1 VICVDASVAVKWLWS
16 EELSDVAHALFQTSR
31 AANEPIVAPP
41 LLPIEITNVIY
52 RRTRA
57 ADGPT
62 RDEAAKLLARFLAFP
77 IVLHNPTGLHE
88 RALTFA
94 HVHGLPAAYDA
105 HDLAL
110 ADMLGCALW
119 TDDQRLV
126 RTLAGRLPLLRP
138 LAKFSSG

>member
-1 VICVDASVAVKWLWS
+1 VICVDASVAVKWLWA
-16 EELSDVAHALFQTSR
+16 EELSDVAHALFQAIQ

-41 LLPIEITNVIY
+41 LLPIEIPNVIY

-88 RALTFA
+88 RALAFA

-105 HDLAL
+105 HYLAL
-110 ADMLGCALW
+110 ADMLGCALR
-119 TDDQRLV
+119 TDDRRLV
-126 RTLAGRLPLLRP
+126 RALAGRLPLLRP
-138 LAKFSSG
+138 LVEFSGG